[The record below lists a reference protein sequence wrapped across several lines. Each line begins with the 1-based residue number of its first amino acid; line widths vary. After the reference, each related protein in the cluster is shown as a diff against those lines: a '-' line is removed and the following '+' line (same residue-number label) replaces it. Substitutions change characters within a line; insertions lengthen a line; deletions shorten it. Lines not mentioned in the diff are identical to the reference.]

1 MLVCILALLC
11 LGLTS
16 CGAKLEYTATLLTD
30 AQVGV
35 SYSVSVATAT
45 GADAI
50 TYAFKDGSKL
60 PAGLSL
66 SSAGMITGTPA
77 AKGSTSF
84 TVTATA
90 GNASVDADFTIAV
103 AEGVLSYAGGEI
115 SVAQGEAV
123 SASVAS
129 ATGSGSITYALKDGS
144 ALPEGLTLA

>member
-1 MLVCILALLC
+1 MHSLALLC

-16 CGAKLEYTATLLTD
+16 CGAKLENTATLLTD

-45 GADAI
+45 VRVDAI
-50 TYAFKDGSKL
+50 TYALKDGSKL
-60 PAGLSL
+60 PAGSSL

-103 AEGVLSYAGGEI
+103 AEGVLS
-115 SVAQGEAV
+115 
-123 SASVAS
+123 
-129 ATGSGSITYALKDGS
+129 
-144 ALPEGLTLA
+144 